1 MPENGSFSTCSF
13 ANCCYLMWFVD
24 YVNSRQLLIIVMI
37 IPSFYD
43 CIDNLGFGCQ
53 RFHGLSEFD
62 EKKKSCRRRLSDHN
76 ARRRKQPGSVH
87 LNSRVSSSLYGTG
100 LKLRL

>member
-13 ANCCYLMWFVD
+13 ANCCYLVWCIDCVD
-24 YVNSRQLLIIVMI
+24 SMI
-37 IPSFYD
+37 IPSLYD

-100 LKLRL
+100 IKLRLRLFS